1 MTEEMEDRR
10 LEWQEKVK
18 STNKETVEMNEMD
31 ESV

>member
-1 MTEEMEDRR
+1 MTEEMEDRW